1 MKILTNSPDRETRN
15 LELHNLIELLYSD
28 YESFDTKDN
37 VAAAIRARH
46 VLSEIKCHVLETRDT
61 WLVSMN
67 KYLVEIYVIDR
78 EKSFFVN
85 PRDYVFSGKN
95 DNEGFCSLV
104 NK

>member
-1 MKILTNSPDRETRN
+1 
-15 LELHNLIELLYSD
+15 
-28 YESFDTKDN
+28 
-37 VAAAIRARH
+37 
-46 VLSEIKCHVLETRDT
+46 
-61 WLVSMN
+61 MN